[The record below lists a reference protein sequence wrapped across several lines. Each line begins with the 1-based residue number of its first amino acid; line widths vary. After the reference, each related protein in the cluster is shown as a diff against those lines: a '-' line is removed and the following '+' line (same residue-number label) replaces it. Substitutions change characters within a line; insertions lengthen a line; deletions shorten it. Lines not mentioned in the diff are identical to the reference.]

1 MSQYDI
7 PGLYDFL
14 HQTPEQGLRKMLV
27 DSKSFT
33 EPHFNLMI
41 KILRACNQTQFS
53 EHFEKSDFPKIKLG
67 PAEIKLK
74 EKFWADCVVIW
85 KSRGLLNPG
94 LPQKAAA

>member
-27 DSKSFT
+27 DNKTFS

-41 KILRACNQTQFS
+41 KIMRACNQEQFTA
-53 EHFEKSDFPKIKLG
+53 HFEKSDFPKIKFG
-67 PAEIKLK
+67 PAETKLK
-74 EKFWADCVVIW
+74 EKFWADCVAIW